1 VSLRVS
7 AQSSAIVRATL
18 RPAELAITDPRFYR
32 SRCLTFV
39 RFAPPLL
46 SAPLLQTVARGRSLA
61 AMSAGDWVLTCTEGL
76 EDVTIAE
83 VVSLGGAA
91 RVLAGGVVGADAG
104 SLSSSDALRLRCV
117 DTLGV
122 LVGVLPEPLTGAV
135 EDVDAFKT
143 LAHPTSGAWGADAN
157 RRWSAAL
164 ARWGAAREAA
174 VARHGERA
182 LPGDR
187 PPPSPPARA
196 WLGDAH
202 DPDDD
207 DASDVFVDARDGRL
221 RRVGYAEDETAAAHA
236 SRVESAGAA
245 ADATTRF
252 TTTTRE
258 SLDASARVTAFGL
271 PPRATYRVECRRS
284 QAILT
289 PSNQIARKHAYGS
302 TRVAAEL
309 GWSVGAA
316 RPRWRV
322 DLQSANA
329 VVDAFVVGA
338 VGIVSLRAA
347 ALADLRRVDDPA
359 DVATTR
365 PHLAAA
371 MLRLANPRIGE
382 VVVDVACGAGTLVKE
397 AVTHSFSRDEYS
409 SSSSRGSNT
418 REAPFPPRF
427 ALGGD
432 VNIASAELC
441 ATTNVPAIG
450 ANTSSDTNKNT
461 SRVLADVC
469 GWDASRLPLRAGAV
483 DVALGDLPFGKAHL
497 DHRSCARLYP
507 RVLREL
513 ARVLRVGG
521 RAVLLGTR
529 SKFNDALDAL
539 PLKATTQRLV
549 SKGGLVVLLVALERV
564 PGDERE
570 RAPGGGGVL
579 LRKKRHDPERLEA
592 RRARARGRGVAGE
605 GGEGGRSG
613 RANGGEPTKN
623 AAFKME

>member
-1 VSLRVS
+1 M
-7 AQSSAIVRATL
+7 
-18 RPAELAITDPRFYR
+18 
-32 SRCLTFV
+32 TFV

-245 ADATTRF
+245 ADATRATT

-329 VVDAFVVGA
+329 VIDAFVVGA

-397 AVTHSFSRDEYS
+397 AVTHSFSCDEYS

-450 ANTSSDTNKNT
+450 CHSSGTKNT

-564 PGDERE
+564 PGDERD

>member
-1 VSLRVS
+1 
-7 AQSSAIVRATL
+7 
-18 RPAELAITDPRFYR
+18 
-32 SRCLTFV
+32 
-39 RFAPPLL
+39 
-46 SAPLLQTVARGRSLA
+46 
-61 AMSAGDWVLTCTEGL
+61 M
-76 EDVTIAE
+76 
-83 VVSLGGAA
+83 
-91 RVLAGGVVGADAG
+91 
-104 SLSSSDALRLRCV
+104 
-117 DTLGV
+117 
-122 LVGVLPEPLTGAV
+122 
-135 EDVDAFKT
+135 
-143 LAHPTSGAWGADAN
+143 
-157 RRWSAAL
+157 
-164 ARWGAAREAA
+164 
-174 VARHGERA
+174 
-182 LPGDR
+182 
-187 PPPSPPARA
+187 
-196 WLGDAH
+196 
-202 DPDDD
+202 
-207 DASDVFVDARDGRL
+207 
-221 RRVGYAEDETAAAHA
+221 
-236 SRVESAGAA
+236 
-245 ADATTRF
+245 
-252 TTTTRE
+252 
-258 SLDASARVTAFGL
+258 
-271 PPRATYRVECRRS
+271 
-284 QAILT
+284 
-289 PSNQIARKHAYGS
+289 
-302 TRVAAEL
+302 
-309 GWSVGAA
+309 SVGAA

-329 VVDAFVVGA
+329 VLDAFVVGA

-397 AVTHSFSRDEYS
+397 AVTHSFSRSREREESS

>member
-1 VSLRVS
+1 M
-7 AQSSAIVRATL
+7 
-18 RPAELAITDPRFYR
+18 
-32 SRCLTFV
+32 TFV

-252 TTTTRE
+252 TTTTTTRE

-329 VVDAFVVGA
+329 VIDAFVVGA

-450 ANTSSDTNKNT
+450 CHSSGTKNT

>member
-1 VSLRVS
+1 
-7 AQSSAIVRATL
+7 
-18 RPAELAITDPRFYR
+18 
-32 SRCLTFV
+32 
-39 RFAPPLL
+39 
-46 SAPLLQTVARGRSLA
+46 
-61 AMSAGDWVLTCTEGL
+61 MSAGDWVLTCTEGL

-187 PPPSPPARA
+187 LPPSPPARA

-207 DASDVFVDARDGRL
+207 DASNVFVDARDGRL

-236 SRVESAGAA
+236 SRVESADAES
-245 ADATTRF
+245 ADANP
-252 TTTTRE
+252 TTTTRA

-397 AVTHSFSRDEYS
+397 AVTNSFSRDEYS

-418 REAPFPPRF
+418 REASFPPRF

-450 ANTSSDTNKNT
+450 CHSSGTKNT

-623 AAFKME
+623 AAFKMECDERQ

>member
-1 VSLRVS
+1 M
-7 AQSSAIVRATL
+7 
-18 RPAELAITDPRFYR
+18 
-32 SRCLTFV
+32 TFV

-245 ADATTRF
+245 DATTRF

-450 ANTSSDTNKNT
+450 CHSSGTKNT